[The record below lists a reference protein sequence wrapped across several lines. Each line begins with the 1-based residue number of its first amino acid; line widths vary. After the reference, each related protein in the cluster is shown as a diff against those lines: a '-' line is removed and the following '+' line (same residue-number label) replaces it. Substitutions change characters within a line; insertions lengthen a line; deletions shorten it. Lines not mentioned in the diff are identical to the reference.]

1 MTSDPTSGASA
12 DHDPAPDDPTPDE
25 VLSRWG
31 DLGTFI
37 RDQRRLTH
45 LSLRK
50 LAELADVS
58 NPYLSQIERG
68 LRKPSADI
76 LQQIARALSI
86 SSESLY
92 IRAGL
97 LEEPAGVA
105 DVVGEIR
112 RDTTLTADQRRTL
125 IRIYQSFQ
133 AENGASAGAV
143 AAPDESLPDEPDRT
157 DQESTDDGER

>member
-1 MTSDPTSGASA
+1 V
-12 DHDPAPDDPTPDE
+12 APDEPTTAADDD
-25 VLSRWG
+25 SGWS

-37 RDQRRLTH
+37 REQRRLTH

-50 LAELADVS
+50 LAETAGVS

-86 SSESLY
+86 SAESLY
-92 IRAGL
+92 VRAGI
-97 LEEPAGVA
+97 LERRHADA

-112 RDTTLTADQRRTL
+112 RDTTLSADQRAAL
-125 IRIYQSFQ
+125 IRIYRSFR
-133 AENGASAGAV
+133 AEAGAPV
-143 AAPDESLPDEPDRT
+143 DEGAGGVLEPDPT
-157 DQESTDDGER
+157 DQECADEPKR